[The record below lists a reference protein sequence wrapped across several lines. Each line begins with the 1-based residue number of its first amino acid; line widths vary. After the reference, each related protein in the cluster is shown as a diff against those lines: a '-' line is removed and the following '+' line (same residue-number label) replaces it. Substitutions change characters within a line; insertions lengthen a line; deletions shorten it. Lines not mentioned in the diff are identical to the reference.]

1 MNSRLKPVLSE
12 AEGPLQ
18 QIKIK
23 STKQALFSA
32 YSASPRLKNGLF
44 FALKT

>member
-18 QIKIK
+18 QIRID
-23 STKQALFSA
+23 TTRQDFI
-32 YSASPRLKNGLF
+32 SASSAPLW
-44 FALKT
+44 